1 MTLHVYN
8 YLSRKEEKF
17 EPITPGFVG
26 MYVCGPTVYGDAHIG
41 HAKVYITFDVVH
53 RYFEYLGYRVRYV
66 QNITDVGH
74 LVGDGDVGEDK
85 IGRQARA
92 ERVEP
97 MEVVE
102 SYTRNYF
109 RDMDVLNII
118 RPDISPR
125 ASGHVPEQIEL
136 TEELIRR
143 GYAYESNGN
152 VYFSVASWPAYGK
165 LSRRKIDELEEGARL
180 EVVDD
185 KRDPRDFAVW
195 RAAAPKHIMQ
205 WHSPWGAGFPGWHAE
220 CTVMARK
227 YLGLPFDI
235 HGGGLENI
243 FPHNESEVAQCEA
256 AYGTE
261 FCRYWLLNNMVTI
274 DGTKMGKSL
283 GNTLNI
289 QQAITGNHARLSQPY
304 APLAIR
310 FFILSS
316 HYRQNTDFTDDALK
330 SAAKGHERLLS
341 TIGRVR
347 QQLDKAPAGAPD
359 PEFAATIDQF
369 KARFE
374 EAMNNDFNTPQA
386 LAALFDF
393 NRAVNGLVNGSEPVT
408 AATLEAIDQTYRT
421 FAGDVLGIVPDT
433 VPVGGDGSAGLE
445 DELVRILINLRMAAR
460 KNKDFATAD
469 AIRNQLTEIGVV
481 LQDGPEGTTWKVNA

>member
-1 MTLHVYN
+1 MALIVYN
-8 YLSRKEEKF
+8 YLTRKEEEF
-17 EPITPGFVG
+17 QPLHPGFVG

-53 RYFEYLGYRVRYV
+53 RYFEYRGNRVRYI

-85 IGRQARA
+85 IGRQARL
-92 ERVEP
+92 ERIEP
-97 MEVVE
+97 MEIVE

-109 RDMDVLNII
+109 RDMDLLNII

-136 TEELIRR
+136 AQMLIEK
-143 GYAYESNGN
+143 GHAYESNGN

-165 LSRRKIDELEEGARL
+165 LSRRKIEELAEGVRL
-180 EVVDD
+180 EVSPD

-195 RAAAPKHIMQ
+195 RAAMPEHLMQ
-205 WHSPWGAGFPGWHAE
+205 WQSPWGPGFPGWHAE

-256 AYGTE
+256 AYGQE
-261 FCRYWLLNNMVTI
+261 FARYWLLNNLVTI
-274 DGTKMGKSL
+274 DGAKMGKSL
-283 GNTLNI
+283 GNSLTI
-289 QQAITGNHARLSQPY
+289 QQVLTGDSPKLTQGYS
-304 APLAIR
+304 PLALR

-316 HYRQNTDFTDDALK
+316 HYRQTTDFTDEALK
-330 SAAKGHERLLS
+330 SAARGYERLMNAVTL
-341 TIGRVR
+341 VR
-347 QQLDKAPAGAPD
+347 QKLGEAEVEADAG
-359 PEFAATIDQF
+359 EFAEVIEQHR
-369 KARFE
+369 ARFL
-374 EAMNNDFNTPQA
+374 EAMDHDFNTPQA

-393 NRAVNGLVNGSEPVT
+393 NKAVN
-408 AATLEAIDQTYRT
+408 TLLNSGQAVPEGVLKAIDQTYR
-421 FAGDVLGIVPDT
+421 VLGGDILGLIPAELT
-433 VPVGGDGSAGLE
+433 GGNGASHGLE
-445 DELVRILINLRMAAR
+445 EDLIRLLVDLRSAAR
-460 KNKDFATAD
+460 KNKDFATSD
-469 AIRNQLTEIGVV
+469 AIRDRLAEIGVV
-481 LQDGPEGTTWKVNA
+481 LEDRPDGTVWKVS